1 MSEATKLDPGGNVG
15 SLAYRIAEKHL
26 AGFAA
31 ESQLLVASQAAVNP
45 ADCEAIVQLG
55 LDAFQWLM
63 RADRAYRIAMF
74 RGQIE
79 HNPELEKA
87 LQQDCSTWLEHA
99 LATWRE
105 LQSGRAKELPLDN
118 REALI
123 RQIEEM
129 TAILDASQTDDA
141 PENLPASMVPL
152 RDAAVA
158 EHENDQTTEFI

>member
-26 AGFAA
+26 AAFAT
-31 ESQLLVASQAAVNP
+31 ESQLLVANRATVNP

-87 LQQDCSTWLEHA
+87 LHQDCSTWLEHA
-99 LATWRE
+99 SSTWRE
-105 LQSGRAKELPLDN
+105 LQSGHAKELPLDN

-129 TAILDASQTDDA
+129 TAILDASQPTGVR
-141 PENLPASMVPL
+141 EELPPQMVPL

-158 EHENDQTTEFI
+158 EHECSF